1 MPEKWSE
8 FVQAMED
15 KESWLAATVEK
26 EGDGSCDTASLL
38 ATAALVRGAVNAP
51 EVPEHAQSQARAA
64 GLAELERMPRR
75 SREPAPP
82 PPTWLGRLGSA
93 IQVAFNLIKRR

>member
-15 KESWLAATVEK
+15 KESWLAAMVEK
-26 EGDGSCDTASLL
+26 EGDGSNDTAGLL

-51 EVPEHAQSQARAA
+51 EVPESVQSQARAR
-64 GLAELERMPRR
+64 GLTELQKIPGLPGR
-75 SREPAPP
+75 PP
-82 PPTWLGRLGSA
+82 QPSPTWLGRLGSA

>member
-1 MPEKWSE
+1 
-8 FVQAMED
+8 
-15 KESWLAATVEK
+15 VEK

-51 EVPEHAQSQARAA
+51 EVPESAQSQARAR
-64 GLAELERMPRR
+64 GLTELQQYPQS
-75 SREPAPP
+75 SRETATAA
-82 PPTWLGRLGSA
+82 PTWLGRLGSA

>member
-15 KESWLAATVEK
+15 RESWLAATVEK

-51 EVPEHAQSQARAA
+51 EVTTLISAALIGRAQSSAPIKTRTP
-64 GLAELERMPRR
+64 GPGTEGNV
-75 SREPAPP
+75 SRDDPFIRFP
-82 PPTWLGRLGSA
+82 
-93 IQVAFNLIKRR
+93 

>member
-15 KESWLAATVEK
+15 RESWLAATVEK
-26 EGDGSCDTASLL
+26 EGDGSCDTPSLL

-51 EVPEHAQSQARAA
+51 EVPESVQSQSRAQGLTLLAVAPARPN
-64 GLAELERMPRR
+64 ESP
-75 SREPAPP
+75 SPSS
-82 PPTWLGRLGSA
+82 TWLGRLGSA